1 MRTSAIAVNNFK
13 LGQPH
18 VVHRLSAAWSTDL
31 GECDN
36 VAPLTHDLRKASMNP
51 MAISRALFMAALRR
65 TIPASPGAPAV
76 LTATAKVGPD
86 R

>member
-51 MAISRALFMAALRR
+51 MAISRTDCRAYAERCSWRRCAEQFLRPLVPLR
-65 TIPASPGAPAV
+65 S
-76 LTATAKVGPD
+76 
-86 R
+86 